1 MASKAYPKEE
11 TYSRDPS
18 HSEIE
23 SLSYRLGDL
32 RDPRTFPHCS
42 RAASSRYSV
51 PAGPSRGARHFLL
64 LVSNMGQF
72 PELTLVHRQTTEAW
86 LPTPGA
92 GDTSGS
98 AQATTAQ
105 EHQQKATCVKFHLL
119 QVRWLGVTIP
129 NTDSCLVPVHLNIDC
144 YRTINNLRGH
154 PRFQP
159 RAKVWDRGEE
169 GVHS

>member
-42 RAASSRYSV
+42 RVASSRYSV

-64 LVSNMGQF
+64 LVSNMGWF
-72 PELTLVHRQTTEAW
+72 PELTPVCSQAIESW
-86 LPTPGA
+86 LSTLEA
-92 GDTSGS
+92 GDTNYSKIVMEITPMMTGTS
-98 AQATTAQ
+98 PSLY
-105 EHQQKATCVKFHLL
+105 VKTGYSLFLTVGFYL
-119 QVRWLGVTIP
+119 
-129 NTDSCLVPVHLNIDC
+129 
-144 YRTINNLRGH
+144 
-154 PRFQP
+154 
-159 RAKVWDRGEE
+159 
-169 GVHS
+169 